1 MKIGDHVKFLNEIG
15 GGKVAGFRGKDIV
28 LVEDEDGFQI
38 PVSVHDVVVEAGT
51 DYDMG
56 RMVAAK
62 IDAQQEAQKRHAE
75 GLASNGKS
83 IKAKLADVTDDD
95 TPESDPS
102 QGEITFRQPVEERRG
117 GNRLSAYLAFVPVD
131 IKEVTHTRFEAYFVN
146 DSNYYLHYNWLVA
159 EGNAWHLRAGGEVE
173 PNTKLYLEEFEL
185 DQVGQLGH
193 VAVQML
199 AYKRE
204 KPFLLKPAIDVQ
216 FRIDATKFYKLHT
229 FQENDFFERP
239 ALLFTLVENDEVAR
253 LLVVDSKRMKE
264 QMYNKQEPVVRNE
277 RKAQRKKDDGT
288 LVVDLHADEL
298 LETTTGMN
306 AADIL
311 HYQIDYFKKV
321 MDAHKKQ
328 KGQKVV
334 FIHGKGEGVLR
345 QALLHELRYRY
356 KTCRWQDASF
366 QEYGYGAT
374 LVTIA

>member
-173 PNTKLYLEEFEL
+173 PNTKLFIEEFGL

-277 RKAQRKKDDGT
+277 RKAQQKKDDGT

-306 AADIL
+306 ATDIL

>member
-1 MKIGDHVKFLNEIG
+1 MKFLNEIG

-75 GLASNGKS
+75 GLASDGKS
-83 IKAKLADVTDDD
+83 IKAKLAEVTDDD

-146 DSNYYLHYNWLVA
+146 DSNYYLRYNWLVA

-173 PNTKLYLEEFEL
+173 PNTKLFIEEFGL

>member
-173 PNTKLYLEEFEL
+173 PNTKLYLEEFGL

-204 KPFLLKPAIDVQ
+204 KPFLLKPVIDVQ

-264 QMYNKQEPVVRNE
+264 QMYNKQETVVRNE
-277 RKAQRKKDDGT
+277 RKAQQKKDDGT

>member
-173 PNTKLYLEEFEL
+173 PNTKLFIEEFGL

-216 FRIDATKFYKLHT
+216 FRIDATKFYKFHT

-253 LLVVDSKRMKE
+253 LLVVDSNRMKE

-277 RKAQRKKDDGT
+277 RKAQQKKDDGT

>member
-62 IDAQQEAQKRHAE
+62 IDAQQEDQKRHAE

-173 PNTKLYLEEFEL
+173 PNTKLFIEEFGL

-204 KPFLLKPAIDVQ
+204 KPFLLKPVIDVQ

-264 QMYNKQEPVVRNE
+264 QMYNKQETVVRNE
-277 RKAQRKKDDGT
+277 RKAQQKKDDGT